1 MSRERRRILVTM
13 CVALATVVSSVA
25 SLNVALPDL
34 ARDTGATQTQVQWI
48 VDAYALVFA
57 GLLLPA
63 GALGDRLG
71 RRRILLAGL
80 AIFGLAALS
89 AAFVDAPGALIAVR
103 ATMGLGAALIMPT
116 TLSVITSSFGPGE
129 RDRAVAIWAGVAGGS
144 ALLGLLVSGAVLEL
158 WRWPSIFM
166 LNVVLAVIAAA
177 GTIRFVPA
185 GRAAHRPPLD
195 PGGALLSALGLAA
208 LVWAFIE
215 APQRGWGDG
224 LVVAGFAAG
233 VVLGAAF
240 IVYELRRK
248 QPMLDPRLFALR
260 GFGAGSLSLMV
271 QFFAMFGFIFVLL
284 QYVQYVLGYSPL
296 QAGVALAPM
305 ALVLIGVSSR
315 VPGLIARFGV
325 RRVGP
330 PGLAIAGGG
339 MAILSTLDA
348 GASYWHLLAGLLVLG
363 LGLALAT
370 TPATTAI
377 VESVPEA
384 KQGVASAVNDAARE
398 VGGALGIAVLG
409 SVLAGAYSSS
419 LGDALAGAGAPA
431 QAVARAQ
438 ESLPAAMAVADR
450 LGPRG
455 ADLAT
460 AASRAFADGLSASL
474 LVAAAVLVAGAIV
487 VYLRGPQ
494 AAPRMRASTIDS
506 PDGAPVS
513 GWTKP

>member
-1 MSRERRRILVTM
+1 MSLERRRILLTM

-34 ARDTGATQTQVQWI
+34 ARDTGASQTQIQWI

-80 AIFGLAALS
+80 AVFGLAAAA
-89 AAFVDAPGALIAVR
+89 AAFIDEPGALIAVR

-129 RDRAVAIWAGVAGGS
+129 RDRAVAIWAGIAGGS

-158 WRWPSIFM
+158 WSWPSIFV
-166 LNVVLAVIAAA
+166 LNVVLAAIAAA
-177 GTIRFVPA
+177 GTVRFVPEGRSA
-185 GRAAHRPPLD
+185 GRPPLD
-195 PGGALLSALGLAA
+195 AGGALLSALGLTA

-215 APQRGWGDG
+215 GPERGWGDA
-224 LVVAGFAAG
+224 LVVGGFVAG
-233 VVLGAAF
+233 VALGAAF
-240 IVYELRRK
+240 VAYELRRD

-271 QFFAMFGFIFVLL
+271 QFFALFGFIFVLL
-284 QYVQYVLGYSPL
+284 QYVQYALGYSPL

-305 ALVLIGVSSR
+305 AVVLIGVSSR
-315 VPGLIARFGV
+315 VPHLIDRFGV

-348 GASYWHLLAGLLVLG
+348 DAAYWHLLAGLLVLG

-384 KQGVASAVNDAARE
+384 KQGVASAVNDASRE
-398 VGGALGIAVLG
+398 VGGALGIAVIG
-409 SVLAGAYSSS
+409 S
-419 LGDALAGAGAPA
+419 
-431 QAVARAQ
+431 
-438 ESLPAAMAVADR
+438 
-450 LGPRG
+450 
-455 ADLAT
+455 
-460 AASRAFADGLSASL
+460 AFVNGLSAAL
-474 LVAAAVLVAGAIV
+474 LVAAAVLVAGAV
-487 VYLRGPQ
+487 AVFLRIGPLRP
-494 AAPRMRASTIDS
+494 AAHAGVDDRQPRRPARLRVDE
-506 PDGAPVS
+506 PL
-513 GWTKP
+513 